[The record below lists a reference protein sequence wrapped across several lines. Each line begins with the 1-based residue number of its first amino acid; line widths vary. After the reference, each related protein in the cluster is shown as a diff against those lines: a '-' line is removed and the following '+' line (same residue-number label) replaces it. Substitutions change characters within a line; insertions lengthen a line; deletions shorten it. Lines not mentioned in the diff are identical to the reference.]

1 MNASVLQINAF
12 SLLGMFR
19 RIADRACR
27 RGVHLAFAYPGLRQR
42 HEEAKANGTKAAK
55 PTTVLAMA
63 KLVAFFVLPAIGLVL
78 ANVLAGT
85 SSS

>member
-1 MNASVLQINAF
+1 MPSILQINAL
-12 SLLGMFR
+12 SLLGIFAGLL
-19 RIADRACR
+19 IGLAGVACISR
-27 RGVHLAFAYPGLRQR
+27 FAYPGLRQR

-55 PTTVLAMA
+55 PSTVLAVA
-63 KLVAFFVLPAIGLVL
+63 KLVAFFVLPALGLVI

>member
-1 MNASVLQINAF
+1 MPSVLQINALSILGIF
-12 SLLGMFR
+12 AGLLIGL
-19 RIADRACR
+19 AGVACISR
-27 RGVHLAFAYPGLRQR
+27 FAYPGLRQR

-63 KLVAFFVLPAIGLVL
+63 KLVAFFVLPALGLVI